1 MAYDPVKAHEYYE
14 KYKKKGLKKGR
25 KKGKGK
31 QTSLVGLS
39 TAGLNDSG
47 KMQWALTKESLQT
60 EMNKALSE
68 ASSDEEKAKIRADF
82 QNRAL
87 QALQGMKSDSSYAKP
102 KKAKASSTKKTS
114 TSQSS
119 TSKSSTASGSKKPTL
134 SKSKKEGDNVKSN
147 DISDDDGTTTSK
159 SKGSKRQ
166 SKKGIKVVSRGKGT
180 EAVEKVESTQRALAS
195 MTAQVEQLRAEIDKL
210 KALLPTMSTEKKA
223 ELKTGIIG
231 ALDTLKQKKQKAK
244 KKKKTKGK
252 ELRG

>member
-14 KYKKKGLKKGR
+14 KYRKKGLKKGR
-25 KKGKGK
+25 KKGKAK

-119 TSKSSTASGSKKPTL
+119 TSKSSTASGSKK
-134 SKSKKEGDNVKSN
+134 SASSKKEGDNVKSN

-159 SKGSKRQ
+159 KSKSSKRQ

-180 EAVEKVESTQRALAS
+180 EAAEKVASTKQALAS
-195 MTAQVEQLRAEIDKL
+195 MTAQVEQLKSEIDKL
-210 KALLPTMSTEKKA
+210 KALLPTMSTEKKE
-223 ELKTGIIG
+223 ELKTEIIG
-231 ALDTLKQKKQKAK
+231 VLDTLKQKKQKAK

>member
-14 KYKKKGLKKGR
+14 KYRKKGLKKGR
-25 KKGKGK
+25 KKGKAK
-31 QTSLVGLS
+31 QTTLVGLS

-102 KKAKASSTKKTS
+102 KKAKASK
-114 TSQSS
+114 SS
-119 TSKSSTASGSKKPTL
+119 TSKSGSKKSTS

-147 DISDDDGTTTSK
+147 DISDDDGTTTGK

-180 EAVEKVESTQRALAS
+180 EAVEKVASTKQALETMA
-195 MTAQVEQLRAEIDKL
+195 AQVEQLKAEIDKL
-210 KALLPTMSTEKKA
+210 KALLPTMSTEKKE
-223 ELKTGIIG
+223 ELKTGLTG
-231 ALDTLKQKKQKAK
+231 VLDTLKKKKQK
-244 KKKKTKGK
+244 KKKKTKSK